1 MRTTSTADPA
11 FVKKYASL
19 LPLLREREGEKRF
32 AHTLAVAGECLSLA
46 ALFDLSEEKTE
57 ELYAAGLLH
66 DITKNCG
73 EAEQRALA
81 GSLGLS
87 LTKEDLASAPVLHAL
102 TGAALIRRDF
112 PAFGAAVANAVE
124 AHTTGKPGMTLLDK
138 LLFLADTIEP
148 TRKQTVCRAAR
159 ERFYRALE
167 SASDRPALLDRTILE
182 LLESTKAH
190 LAEEGFPIHPLTQQT
205 IDWLKQSRMELQE
218 RK

>member
-1 MRTTSTADPA
+1 
-11 FVKKYASL
+11 
-19 LPLLREREGEKRF
+19 
-32 AHTLAVAGECLSLA
+32 
-46 ALFDLSEEKTE
+46 
-57 ELYAAGLLH
+57 
-66 DITKNCG
+66 
-73 EAEQRALA
+73 
-81 GSLGLS
+81 
-87 LTKEDLASAPVLHAL
+87 
-102 TGAALIRRDF
+102 
-112 PAFGAAVANAVE
+112 
-124 AHTTGKPGMTLLDK
+124 MTLLDK